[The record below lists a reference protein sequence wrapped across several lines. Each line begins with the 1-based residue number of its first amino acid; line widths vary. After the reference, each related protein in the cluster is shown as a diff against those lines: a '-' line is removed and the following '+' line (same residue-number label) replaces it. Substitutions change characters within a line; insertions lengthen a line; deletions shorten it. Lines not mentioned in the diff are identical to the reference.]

1 MVTGLAKHP
10 SRPRWVLGLF
20 ITLFFALALGGA
32 MWMAHHK
39 TQMALAQ
46 IPKLTWAFPLPKVFK
61 RMASTPEVLGFSAQ
75 EGYQVTLPPP
85 PSSQTQGAQ
94 TQTAPAVSNG
104 PITRTILAY
113 LHPLRGSDQANEI
126 KDIFSAY
133 VGQAHEGSPYP
144 ATLGEYEA
152 LELSL
157 IRPDGS
163 FVIMRSVVLGRA
175 IFSLI
180 YAGSTR
186 IEEWDTAL
194 FDQTIAPTFKFT
206 IKP

>member
-20 ITLFFALALGGA
+20 ISLFFALALGGA
-32 MWMAHHK
+32 MWMAQHK
-39 TQMALAQ
+39 TQIALAQ
-46 IPKLTWAFPLPKVFK
+46 IPKLTWTYPMPKVFK
-61 RMASTPEVLGFSAQ
+61 RMAATPEVLGFSAQ
-75 EGYQVTLPPP
+75 EGYQVTLPL

-94 TQTAPAVSNG
+94 TQTAPADSNG

-113 LHPLRGSDQANEI
+113 LHPLRGDNQVNEI

-144 ATLGEYEA
+144 TTLGEHEA

-163 FVIMRSVVLGRA
+163 FVIMRSVVLERA

-194 FDQTIAPTFKFT
+194 FDQTIAPAFKFT